1 MRESLIR
8 STEKRL
14 VCFVL
19 NTYID
24 TCVCVHVAAEKGPMY
39 NSLVFTIRT
48 INFTATDNLSLL
60 IRLCQCFLLE
70 QEIWWALAPRVE
82 WINLTKL
89 HATYIILSI
98 AHGENLGKRLT
109 HIVHNTVLDSF
120 PGHSHFQFLIAC
132 SMQKWKGKAWEKKS
146 RAWCQRG

>member
-1 MRESLIR
+1 MRESLIH
-8 STEKRL
+8 STEKGL

-19 NTYID
+19 ITCID
-24 TCVCVHVAAEKGPMY
+24 ACFCVHVAAEKGPMY
-39 NSLVFTIRT
+39 NSLVFSIRT

-60 IRLCQCFLLE
+60 FRLCQCFSLE
-70 QEIWWALAPRVE
+70 QEIWWALAPTVE

-89 HATYIILSI
+89 HATYVILSI
-98 AHGENLGKRLT
+98 ARGESLGKRLT

-132 SMQKWKGKAWEKKS
+132 SMQKRRGKALEKS
-146 RAWCQRG
+146 HVRDVR